1 MFASHVVELN
11 RVAPDGSKQR
21 DHWEA
26 GAVAGNA
33 DALAKLTAP
42 EYPDC
47 VDYLWKW
54 ALELHGRSGV
64 SMSGLAP
71 LTYEAITAW
80 AVLRKV
86 WLTPSEVK
94 ALIDIDT
101 ALCAGAGEKKA
112 EVAAA
117 DAEPTPQRAWPTRKP
132 GVEPV
137 LVRSED

>member
-11 RVAPDGSKQR
+11 RAAPDGSKQR

-26 GAVAGNA
+26 GAAVGNV

-64 SMSGLAP
+64 GMSGLAP
-71 LTYEAITAW
+71 LTYEAIKAW
-80 AVLRKV
+80 AVLRGMR
-86 WLTPSEVK
+86 LTPSEVK

-101 ALCAGAGEKKA
+101 ALCAGAGEKKTEA
-112 EVAAA
+112 AAA
-117 DAEPTPQRAWPTRKP
+117 DTAPAPQRAWPTRKP

-137 LVRSED
+137 LVRED